1 MYSIYNRTRAYL
13 FSLLNAKCET
23 ETERMRYFSSFISNY
38 NFDSLLD
45 LGCGKGLLFYNIE
58 PSNKVKF
65 LVGIDLMK
73 AGKRRHQHVVASA
86 TKLPFKNGAFSLVT
100 AFSLIEHI
108 PKVDRKMFYEEARRV
123 VGKEGVFVM
132 QFPNRYFIIESHT
145 FFPFF
150 GFLPSNMHSFAYRKE
165 YVAVPSLKE
174 VAFSL
179 KEHGFETYNIDKY
192 EGPFLPFPRFLS
204 KLGFFALFPMGY
216 ILHTRAKSSTRKSC

>member
-1 MYSIYNRTRAYL
+1 MYNIYNRTRAYL
-13 FSLLNAKCET
+13 FRLLDAKFGT
-23 ETERMRYFSSFISNY
+23 ETERMKYFFSFISDY

-45 LGCGKGLLFYNIE
+45 LGCGKGLLFDNIA
-58 PSNKVKF
+58 SSDKTKF

-73 AGKRRHQHVVASA
+73 VRKRLYQHVVASA
-86 TKLPFKNGAFSLVT
+86 TKLPFKNGVFSLVT

-108 PKVDRKMFYEEARRV
+108 PEAEREMFYKEAKRV
-123 VGKEGVFVM
+123 IKKRGIFVM

-174 VAFSL
+174 IAYSL
-179 KEHGFETYNIDKY
+179 KEHGFETYNIEKY

-216 ILHTRAKSSTRKSC
+216 ILHTRAKSENV